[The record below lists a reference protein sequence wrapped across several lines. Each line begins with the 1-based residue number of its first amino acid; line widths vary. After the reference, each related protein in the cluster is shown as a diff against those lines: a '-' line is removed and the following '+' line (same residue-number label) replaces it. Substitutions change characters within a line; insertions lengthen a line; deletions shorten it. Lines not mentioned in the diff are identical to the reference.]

1 VSVAGAMEWLSWSDL
16 SPELLYEVLRFR
28 QDIFVVEQNCAYP
41 ELDGRDQVGRH
52 LLLRIGGAVAG
63 YLRLI
68 PDAGNQQV
76 RIGRVAVAAA
86 HRRRGLAR
94 RLMAEALARCRA
106 DYPGY
111 ALGLSAQAHLVPF
124 YAGFGFTPVSPPYDD
139 EGIPHVDMVNA

>member
-1 VSVAGAMEWLSWSDL
+1 MSVAGAMEWLSWSDL

-28 QDIFVVEQNCAYP
+28 QDIFVVEQHCAYS

-52 LLLRIGGAVAG
+52 LLLRIGGTVAG

-68 PDAGNQQV
+68 PDAGNKQV

-94 RLMAEALARCRA
+94 RLMAEALAALPRRLPGLCLRPERA
-106 DYPGY
+106 GASRTVLRRFRLHPGVV
-111 ALGLSAQAHLVPF
+111 ALRRRGHSARR
-124 YAGFGFTPVSPPYDD
+124 YG
-139 EGIPHVDMVNA
+139 